1 MGYTR
6 IYDGSTCLKRAVD
19 FHCHESGPQIK
30 EGTVCSRD
38 GASQRHT
45 TAPPP
50 PPPELTKRSCETR
63 AKRPH
68 VCAGGGDATCTT
80 RSGGWGSRRPSH
92 VSLHFP
98 PCVSLLEHAKQH
110 LTYFLFTISN
120 VHLKHHH
127 TRALPDRENPPCSYS
142 ILQVTS
148 STTTLDDRPAAPRP
162 RR

>member
-50 PPPELTKRSCETR
+50 PPSEADKEVLRNSCQTASRLCGRRGCHLHHPQRRLGFAKTFTR
-63 AKRPH
+63 VTALSS
-68 VCAGGGDATCTT
+68 VCFPTGACKTT
-80 RSGGWGSRRPSH
+80 FDLFPSH
-92 VSLHFP
+92 HFK
-98 PCVSLLEHAKQH
+98 CAFE
-110 LTYFLFTISN
+110 
-120 VHLKHHH
+120 
-127 TRALPDRENPPCSYS
+127 
-142 ILQVTS
+142 TS
-148 STTTLDDRPAAPRP
+148 SYTRFTRP
-162 RR
+162 